1 MANKSFNII
10 SDTNIKYQ
18 NLNLKILYYI
28 FQSIILVISKLFIKY
43 SGL

>member
-28 FQSIILVISKLFIKY
+28 FQSIILVISMMFIVY
-43 SGL
+43 NDF